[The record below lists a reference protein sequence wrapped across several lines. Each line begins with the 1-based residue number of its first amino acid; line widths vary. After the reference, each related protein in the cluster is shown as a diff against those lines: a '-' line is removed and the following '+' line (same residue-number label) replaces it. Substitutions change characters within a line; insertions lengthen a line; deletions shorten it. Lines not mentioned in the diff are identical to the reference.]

1 MKNMDKVKGSQNR
14 MVKQLR
20 ARKSKQSQF
29 PLSLRGNLREQ
40 LQKPGRSCK
49 SRRADRAVAFKRE
62 NKENTANWKRKQMNV
77 VGFLRIW
84 V

>member
-1 MKNMDKVKGSQNR
+1 

-29 PLSLRGNLREQ
+29 PLSLRGSLREQ
-40 LQKPGRSCK
+40 LQKPGKSCNR
-49 SRRADRAVAFKRE
+49 RRAVRAVAFKRE
-62 NKENTANWKRKQMNV
+62 NKENTANWKRKQVNM